1 MSSDSEF
8 SEELNTLDEPVE
20 PEDDSPE
27 SRSSSPPP
35 FPIRRA
41 GRQKPTSAISPELK
55 EATTFWKKCFSFVY
69 DSELKIASQP
79 IRFDL
84 FSLFFLS
91 LKEKV
96 GSTDVIENWYAKII
110 PLYPDRREGDP
121 GVIKLTFEKGKVLF
135 VDQNF
140 LLYHCPSF
148 VVALD
153 SAISGGDGEDGPSLT
168 LRNPRSIF
176 KIFLGLL
183 YQPWNP
189 IHVTSLM
196 RNDNLAR
203 VLALA
208 NILQA
213 EAIFLIIETIIPKIL
228 NGYNAF
234 DRCIDEI
241 FGRYGYYE
249 GPGDDTRNQKDLEVR
264 QQGYR
269 DEVNTL
275 MTETAPGKFTLLP
288 FSYLLKT
295 LSTPKTRNSLQILI
309 SGIRDLSFS
318 DEVMD
323 LFELSEGSSKS
334 EIEWSPMVL
343 MTVIGELRHDIH
355 HLEKHQSSKFASHR
369 H

>member
-1 MSSDSEF
+1 M
-8 SEELNTLDEPVE
+8 
-20 PEDDSPE
+20 
-27 SRSSSPPP
+27 
-35 FPIRRA
+35 
-41 GRQKPTSAISPELK
+41 KY
-55 EATTFWKKCFSFVY
+55 FSFVY
-69 DSELKIASQP
+69 DSKLKIASQS

-84 FSLFFLS
+84 FALFFLS

-96 GSTDVIENWYAKII
+96 GPADVIENWYAKII

-153 SAISGGDGEDGPSLT
+153 SAISGGDGQDEPSLT
-168 LRNPRSIF
+168 LRSPRSIF

-189 IHVTSLM
+189 IHVTSLV

-213 EAIFLIIETIIPKIL
+213 EAIFSIIEMFIPKIL
-228 NGYNAF
+228 GGYNAF
-234 DRCIDEI
+234 DFCIDEI

-249 GPGDDTRNQKDLEVR
+249 GPGDDARNRQDLEAKR
-264 QQGYR
+264 QEYR
-269 DEVNTL
+269 DEVIKVLT
-275 MTETAPGKFTLLP
+275 MIPPGKFTLLP

-309 SGIRDLSFS
+309 SGIRDLSFR
-318 DEVMD
+318 DEVMH
-323 LFELSEGSSKS
+323 LFEFSDESSKD

-343 MTVIGELRHDIH
+343 MTVIGELRHNIH
-355 HLEKHQSSKFASHR
+355 HLEKHNHQQQSPKSASHR